1 MEIDGN
7 NTLHLSVPTFLRT
20 VRASEASLI
29 VRPFIART
37 RALIP
42 TTSWKRAS
50 WTTWRHFIFKS
61 KRLGT
66 CRVGAGAA
74 KPASSR
80 PRRSRTGPVRR
91 LTNHHRQCGN
101 GAGGP
106 HPGRGEQLGGQITGL
121 QIGPRRLAFTSE
133 TLILS
138 FSLPNFDFHAVTAY
152 DILRSR
158 GVPLEKRDYE
168 GELRTRSA

>member
-1 MEIDGN
+1 M
-7 NTLHLSVPTFLRT
+7 
-20 VRASEASLI
+20 
-29 VRPFIART
+29 RPFIART

-50 WTTWRHFIFKS
+50 STTWRHFIFKS

-66 CRVGAGAA
+66 MPVGAGSGKNRHLRAPGA
-74 KPASSR
+74 
-80 PRRSRTGPVRR
+80 SRTGPVRR
-91 LTNHHRQCGN
+91 LTNHHRRCGN